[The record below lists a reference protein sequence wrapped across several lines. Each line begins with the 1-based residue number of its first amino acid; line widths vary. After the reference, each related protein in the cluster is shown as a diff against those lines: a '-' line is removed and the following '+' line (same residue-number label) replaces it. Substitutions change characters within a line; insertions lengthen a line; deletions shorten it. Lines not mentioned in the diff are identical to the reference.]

1 MALLLTEA
9 AKLSNDVLLTGV
21 IETIVKE
28 SPVLQTL
35 PLHRGRGQRPH
46 LQPGERGP
54 NGLLLQPRRHLDRV
68 LAHLHPGHRHA
79 QDPRRRRGHRQLRP
93 RHPLEPAGTWKRRS
107 CQLKAKALRTKF
119 EDTFIGGD
127 STTDAKSFDGVDKL
141 AATGQT
147 ASMGTNGGTLTLAK
161 LDEMI
166 DLVKEGKPHILLMSR
181 RSRRKLTALSRA
193 AGSGLVRGGPQR
205 VRPDDGV
212 LRRGPRRRPTTT
224 SPMTSGWAPP
234 RAAPPSTPCSSA
246 RAPWPGSRRR
256 EGSRWSA
263 SGAWRARTRRAS
275 GSKWYAAIAV
285 FNALKLAKLVGVQD

>member
-35 PLHRGRGQRPH
+35 PFIEVVG
-46 LQPGERGP
+46 
-54 NGLLLQPRRHLDRV
+54 NGLTYNQENAAPTASFFSPGDTWTESSPTFTQVTATLKILGGDADIDNFARATRSNLQD
-68 LAHLHPGHRHA
+68 
-79 QDPRRRRGHRQLRP
+79 
-93 RHPLEPAGTWKRRS
+93 LEAAVV
-107 CQLKAKALRTKF
+107 QLKAKALRTKF

-193 AGSGLVRGGPQR
+193 AGKRPRRGGPQR

-212 LRRGPRRRPTTT
+212 LRRGPRRRQRLH
-224 SPMTSGWAPP
+224 P
-234 RAAPPSTPCSSA
+234 R
-246 RAPWPGSRRR
+246 
-256 EGSRWSA
+256 
-263 SGAWRARTRRAS
+263 
-275 GSKWYAAIAV
+275 
-285 FNALKLAKLVGVQD
+285 